1 MHPFHLFK
9 RFYASIFILQ
19 AMLDRLQKVQPMY
32 RVSDC
37 VDSWRKNAELTEMIT
52 AYPESSR
59 LKNKVEIQRI
69 YIKIIIFL

>member
-1 MHPFHLFK
+1 
-9 RFYASIFILQ
+9 
-19 AMLDRLQKVQPMY
+19 MLGRLQKVQPMY

-59 LKNKVEIQRI
+59 PKKKVEMEQI
-69 YIKIIIFL
+69 